1 MVTLEGKVVVI
12 TGAARGQGAAEAE
25 LAAAMGARVVIGD
38 VLQAEGAGLAAALN
52 GRHGATTAHFAG
64 LDVRSEADW
73 KSLVDD
79 TLTRY
84 GRLDGLV
91 NNAGIARPGTI
102 ADTTPA
108 VWDEVMDVNAR
119 GSFLGIRAVAPT
131 MVEQGGGAIVN
142 IGSAVALS
150 GYHAVA
156 YGVSKWAVR
165 GLTKAAALEFAA
177 AGIRV
182 NAVHPGIVDTP
193 MVAANPRQR
202 DAVTA
207 VTPAGRPATPDDI
220 ARVVT
225 FLLSDAAAYL
235 TGADIPVDGGYSSGG
250 TALQIARAT
259 GVL

>member
-1 MVTLEGKVVVI
+1 MAMLDHKVVLI
-12 TGAARGQGAAEAE
+12 TGGARGQGATEAE
-25 LAAAMGARVVIGD
+25 LAAANGAQVVIGD
-38 VLQAEGAGLAAALN
+38 LLETEGMELAQALN
-52 GRHGATTAHFAG
+52 ARFGADRVRFVG
-64 LDVRSEADW
+64 LVVRSE
-73 KSLVDD
+73 KSWQNIVGQALDQ
-79 TLTRY
+79 Y

-91 NNAGIARPGTI
+91 NNAGIARAGTI
-102 ADTTPA
+102 LQTAPQQ
-108 VWDEVMDVNAR
+108 WDDLMEVNAR

-131 MVEQGGGAIVN
+131 MMEQGGGAIVN

-156 YGVSKWAVR
+156 YGVSKWALR
-165 GLTKAAALEFAA
+165 GLTKAAALEFAG

-207 VTPAGRPATPDDI
+207 VTPIGRPASTADI
-220 ARVVT
+220 AHVVL
-225 FLLSDAAAYL
+225 FLLSDAASYL

>member
-1 MVTLEGKVVVI
+1 MVALEGKVVLI
-12 TGAARGQGAAEAE
+12 TGGARGQGAAEAE

-38 VLQAEGAGLAAALN
+38 LLEGEGIELADALN
-52 GRHGATTAHFAG
+52 ARHGADSAHFVS
-64 LDVRSEADW
+64 LDVRSEESWRSIVA
-73 KSLVDD
+73 D
-79 TLTRY
+79 TLARY

-102 ADTTPA
+102 LDTAPSL
-108 VWDEVMDVNAR
+108 WDELMDVNAR
-119 GSFLGIRAVAPT
+119 GSFLGIRAVAPV
-131 MVEQGGGAIVN
+131 MIEQGGGAIVN
-142 IGSAVALS
+142 IGSAVALA
-150 GYHAVA
+150 GYHAAA

-207 VTPAGRPATPDDI
+207 MTPAGRPAAAADI
-220 ARVVT
+220 AQVVI
-225 FLLSDAAAYL
+225 FLLSDGAAYL
-235 TGADIPVDGGYSSGG
+235 TGADIPVDGGFSSGG

>member
-1 MVTLEGKVVVI
+1 VVELDGRVVFI
-12 TGAARGQGAAEAE
+12 TGGARGQGAAEAE
-25 LAAAMGARVVIGD
+25 LAAAAGARVVIGD
-38 VLQAEGAGLAAALN
+38 LLAAEGRALAGRLDE
-52 GRHGATTAHFAG
+52 RHGAGRAHAIR
-64 LDVRSEADW
+64 LDVRSEESWRSAVEQV
-73 KSLVDD
+73 LA
-79 TLTRY
+79 RY
-84 GRLDGLV
+84 GRIDGLV
-91 NNAGIARPGTI
+91 NNAGIARSGTI
-102 ADTTPA
+102 LTTRPA
-108 VWDEVMDVNAR
+108 KWDEVMAVNAR
-119 GSFLGIRAVAPT
+119 GGFLGIRAVAPV
-131 MVEQGGGAIVN
+131 MVEQGAGAIVN
-142 IGSAVALS
+142 IGSSVALA

-182 NAVHPGIVDTP
+182 NAVHPGIVETP

-207 VTPAGRPATPDDI
+207 VTPMGRPALTTEI
-220 ARVVT
+220 AQVVI

-250 TALQIARAT
+250 TALQIARST

>member
-1 MVTLEGKVVVI
+1 MVSLEGKVVLI
-12 TGAARGQGAAEAE
+12 TGGARGQGAAEAE
-25 LAAAMGARVVIGD
+25 LATERGARVVVTD
-38 VLQAEGAGLAAALN
+38 LLEAEGAELAAALN
-52 GRHGATTAHFAG
+52 ARHGAGTAHFAEH
-64 LDVRSEADW
+64 DVRSEESW
-73 KSLVDD
+73 RTVVDGALD
-79 TLTRY
+79 RY

-91 NNAGIARPGTI
+91 NNAGIARAGTI
-102 ADTTPA
+102 LATPPSL
-108 VWDEVMDVNAR
+108 WDEVMDVNAR
-119 GSFLGIRAVAPT
+119 GSFLGIRAVAPVL
-131 MVEQGGGAIVN
+131 VERGGGAIVN

-165 GLTKAAALEFAA
+165 GLTKAAALEFAG
-177 AGIRV
+177 AGVRV

-207 VTPAGRPATPDDI
+207 VTPIGRPALATDI
-220 ARVVT
+220 AQVVV